1 MKTVQP
7 TTRMLAIFVA
17 LNYCDVVHV
26 AGFGYPSFKN
36 PNDPIH
42 YYGNDTIKQMKVGD
56 DVP

>member
-1 MKTVQP
+1 
-7 TTRMLAIFVA
+7 MLAIFVA

-36 PNDPIH
+36 QNDQVH
-42 YYGNDTIKQMKVGD
+42 YYGHDTIKQMKVGD